1 VLLRYQAQGPADADG
16 LPPSAVGYLP
26 GSFWLAR
33 CLAAAGR
40 QAQARQLFTAL
51 LELRN
56 DVGLLAEG
64 YDPLRRR
71 FAGNHPL
78 AAAHIELINTARAL
92 SMD

>member
-1 VLLRYQAQGPADADG
+1 VLG
-16 LPPSAVGYLP
+16 
-26 GSFWLAR
+26 
-33 CLAAAGR
+33 
-40 QAQARQLFTAL
+40 
-51 LELRN
+51 LRN

-78 AAAHIELINTARAL
+78 AAAHIELINTALVL

>member
-1 VLLRYQAQGPADADG
+1 MRYQAHGPADADG
-16 LPPSAVGYLP
+16 LPPGAVGYLP

-33 CLAAAGR
+33 SLAAAGR
-40 QAQARQLFTAL
+40 PAEARQVFTAAL
-51 LELRN
+51 GLRN

-92 SMD
+92 GMD